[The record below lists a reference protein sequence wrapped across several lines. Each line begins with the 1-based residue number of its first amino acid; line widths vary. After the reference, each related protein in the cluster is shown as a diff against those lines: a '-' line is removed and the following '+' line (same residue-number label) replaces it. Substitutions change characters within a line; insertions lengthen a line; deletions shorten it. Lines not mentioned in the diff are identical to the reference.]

1 MISITT
7 KELAST
13 LNGREYLH
21 ELSTDD
27 ADFATEN
34 NLVVIYIDMG
44 LFEVRGVLKDTIK
57 CYNGLT
63 IYLDP
68 EGIQTT
74 VDSEC
79 YQTCELYRN
88 MLKSYKQITPIW
100 VDEGRNKGSYWKFET
115 DIPHETFKIFKDGDL
130 DCIGVVLSLDDLKG
144 DLGKI
149 SDGYHTFDELYYHRM
164 ILFSIICNTYP
175 EKSWKSWLHADGTM
189 YDDYFIVGVTT
200 PEGDYSYHYHM
211 DYWDKFKV
219 PELEHAPEWDGY
231 QPGDIGRLESLLKT

>member
-1 MISITT
+1 MNSITT

-21 ELSTDD
+21 ELSTEE
-27 ADFATEN
+27 AEFATKN
-34 NLVVIYIDMG
+34 NLVVIYIDNE
-44 LFEVRGVLKDTIK
+44 LFEVRGSIKDSIK

-68 EGIQTT
+68 TGIQTT
-74 VDSEC
+74 IDSEC

-100 VDEGRNKGSYWKFET
+100 VDEGVGKGGYWKFET
-115 DIPHETFKIFKDGDL
+115 DIPYETFKIFKDGDL
-130 DCIGVVLSLDDLKG
+130 DCVGVVLSSDDLKE

-164 ILFSIICNTYP
+164 ILFSIICNQNSAF
-175 EKSWKSWLHADGTM
+175 SWKSKLHCDGSM
-189 YDDYFIVGVTT
+189 YPGYFIAGITT
-200 PEGDYSYHYHM
+200 PEGEYTYHYEM
-211 DYWDKFKV
+211 KYWDRFNV
-219 PELEHAPEWDGY
+219 REIESAPEWDGH